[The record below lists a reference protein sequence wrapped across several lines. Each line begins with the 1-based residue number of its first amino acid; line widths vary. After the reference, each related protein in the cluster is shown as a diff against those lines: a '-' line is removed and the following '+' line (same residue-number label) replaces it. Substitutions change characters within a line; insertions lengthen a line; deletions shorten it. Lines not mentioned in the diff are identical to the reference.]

1 MSWRGG
7 ESMERLLLT
16 TNYVSTKVSAIST
29 KESETDGQNGM
40 RGKGGGGKLDLD
52 GGKEDEWLG
61 SVVARWEV
69 GTFLGGTS

>member
-29 KESETDGQNGM
+29 KESKSMAKMG
-40 RGKGGGGKLDLD
+40 
-52 GGKEDEWLG
+52 
-61 SVVARWEV
+61 
-69 GTFLGGTS
+69 